1 MTDSG
6 MTDRRT
12 IDSGKIGSGTSDSGM
27 SDTGMIDSSL
37 SGSGLSH
44 TGATMRGGR
53 VPVFVVLPPRTLLL
67 DVAGPLDVL
76 RRANMVQQR
85 ITFDVRYIG
94 PARSVVSSIGLEL
107 TGIHPLPRA
116 GTLPADAIVVIAGS
130 VDEIMRTAN
139 DRITWASARAGRI
152 AGTTLMGR
160 AAATRGD
167 DGRRRADDRRGTA
180 GRQGADDRRGPG
192 ERGGVGDSRGADDS
206 RRADDRDDEAIV
218 EWLRASIRPEHL
230 LVSICSGALLAARAG
245 LLDGYACTTHYV
257 NCADLAGIAPHA
269 RVLENRLYVED
280 RQRLTSAGV
289 TAGIDLMLHIV
300 SRFVDHACALA
311 VARYLV
317 VYMRRGG
324 ADPQLSPW
332 LEGRNHLHPAI
343 HRVQDAVAAD
353 PARDWTLGSLARI
366 AGASSRHLSRLF
378 NEHAGMSITEYRNR
392 LRVALARELLGHT
405 RLDMEHV
412 AERAGFASPRQLRRA
427 WRQFYPTPP
436 RQARTD

>member
-1 MTDSG
+1 
-6 MTDRRT
+6 
-12 IDSGKIGSGTSDSGM
+12 M
-27 SDTGMIDSSL
+27 SDRPPR
-37 SGSGLSH
+37 
-44 TGATMRGGR
+44 AR
-53 VPVFVVLPPRTLLL
+53 VPVYVVLPPRTLLL

-76 RRANMVQQR
+76 RRANMVQDR
-85 ITFDVRYIG
+85 VRFDVRYVG
-94 PARSVVSSIGLEL
+94 AAKSVTSSIGLEL
-107 TGIHPLPRA
+107 AGIDPLPPAAA
-116 GTLPADAIVVIAGS
+116 GELPANAMVVIAGS
-130 VDEIMRTAN
+130 VDEIMPV
-139 DRITWASARAGRI
+139 AREPVGRKP
-152 AGTTLMGR
+152 AK
-160 AAATRGD
+160 
-167 DGRRRADDRRGTA
+167 
-180 GRQGADDRRGPG
+180 RQ
-192 ERGGVGDSRGADDS
+192 
-206 RRADDRDDEAIV
+206 RDDDEDDEEAIV
-218 EWLRASIRPEHL
+218 EWLRASIQPEHL

-257 NCADLAGIAPHA
+257 NCADLAAIAPHA

-300 SRFVDHACALA
+300 SRLVDHACAVD

-343 HRVQDAVAAD
+343 HRVQDAVTAD

-378 NEHAGMSITEYRNR
+378 NEHAGMSITDYRNR

-427 WRQFYPTPP
+427 WRQFHATPP
-436 RQARTD
+436 RQARAVR

>member
-1 MTDSG
+1 
-6 MTDRRT
+6 
-12 IDSGKIGSGTSDSGM
+12 M
-27 SDTGMIDSSL
+27 SDRPPRS
-37 SGSGLSH
+37 
-44 TGATMRGGR
+44 R
-53 VPVFVVLPPRTLLL
+53 VPVYVVLPPRTLLL

-76 RRANMVQQR
+76 RRANMVQER
-85 ITFDVRYIG
+85 VRFDVRYVG
-94 PARSVVSSIGLEL
+94 AAKSVVSSIGLEL
-107 TGIHPLPRA
+107 AGIDPLPPVAA
-116 GTLPADAIVVIAGS
+116 GELPANAMVVIAGS
-130 VDEIMRTAN
+130 VDEIMPAVH
-139 DRITWASARAGRI
+139 DPAGRKP
-152 AGTTLMGR
+152 AQ
-160 AAATRGD
+160 
-167 DGRRRADDRRGTA
+167 RRRDDDDADD
-180 GRQGADDRRGPG
+180 ADD
-192 ERGGVGDSRGADDS
+192 E
-206 RRADDRDDEAIV
+206 EAIV
-218 EWLRASIRPEHL
+218 EWLRASIQPEHL

-257 NCADLAGIAPHA
+257 NCADLAAIAPHA

-300 SRFVDHACALA
+300 SRLVDHACAVD

-343 HRVQDAVAAD
+343 HRVQDAVTAD

-378 NEHAGMSITEYRNR
+378 NEHAGMSITDYRNR

-427 WRQFYPTPP
+427 WRQFHATPP
-436 RQARTD
+436 RQARTVR